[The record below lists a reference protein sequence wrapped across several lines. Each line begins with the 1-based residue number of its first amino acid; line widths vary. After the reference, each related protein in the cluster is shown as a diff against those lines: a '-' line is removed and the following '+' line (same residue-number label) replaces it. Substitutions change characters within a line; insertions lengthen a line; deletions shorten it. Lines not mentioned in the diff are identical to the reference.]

1 MKYAMYVT
9 RRYILTGI
17 CKFAAVLATKVKTTF
32 TFNFLAK
39 TLYARDV
46 LLCREAKYC
55 MQRTVTWQQKAQK
68 CILAHHAYEQ
78 EMKKEKEVVDKKGN
92 KK

>member
-1 MKYAMYVT
+1 MYVT

-17 CKFAAVLATKVKTTF
+17 CKFAAVLATKVKTIF

-39 TLYARDV
+39 TLNARDI

-78 EMKKEKEVVDKKGN
+78 EMKKEKEVVNKKGN

>member
-1 MKYAMYVT
+1 MKHAWYVT

-17 CKFAAVLATKVKTTF
+17 CKFAAVLATKIKTTF

-39 TLYARDV
+39 ALNARDI

-55 MQRTVTWQQKAQK
+55 MQRTVIWQERAKK
-68 CILAHHAYEQ
+68 CIIAHHAYEQ
-78 EMKKEKEVVDKKGN
+78 EMKKEKEVVDKKE

>member
-17 CKFAAVLATKVKTTF
+17 CKFAAVLATKVKTVF

-39 TLYARDV
+39 TLNARDI

-78 EMKKEKEVVDKKGN
+78 EMKKEKEVVNKKGN

>member
-1 MKYAMYVT
+1 MKYSMYVT

-39 TLYARDV
+39 VLNARDII
-46 LLCREAKYC
+46 LCCEAKYC

-68 CILAHHAYEQ
+68 CIIAHHAYEQ
-78 EMKKEKEVVDKKGN
+78 EMKKEAEVVNKDKK
-92 KK
+92 